1 MKSYS
6 KSELA
11 SLAGVSYSTFY
22 RYLLS
27 RREEL
32 TQMGITEFFEPEGSW
47 NAVVNKS
54 FRKKRSFCDFCVF
67 CVTSPF
73 RKKRTFC
80 DFCVFCVTTKKY
92 LFLCAEVVKSR
103 QRRSRISYLCIV
115 KSEAEKTGTRTRNY
129 SYVH

>member
-32 TQMGITEFFEPEGSW
+32 TQMGISIYAKKLPAS
-47 NAVVNKS
+47 VVRFVCKDYC
-54 FRKKRSFCDFCVF
+54 FD
-67 CVTSPF
+67 
-73 RKKRTFC
+73 
-80 DFCVFCVTTKKY
+80 
-92 LFLCAEVVKSR
+92 L
-103 QRRSRISYLCIV
+103 
-115 KSEAEKTGTRTRNY
+115 
-129 SYVH
+129 